1 MTPQRPPGRPPSDNP
16 RRFRCDVT
24 MTDTERDTLRSAAKA
39 ANKALAVYLRE
50 SALAASK
57 AQGH

>member
-1 MTPQRPPGRPPSDNP
+1 VSARKPGRPRLDNP
-16 RRFRCDVT
+16 RGYRCEVT

-50 SALAASK
+50 SALAASAK
-57 AQGH
+57 KD